1 MFKTWRKRYR
11 ERNYFDISDQETV
24 DSEAL
29 VKVLKGQVTNSNS
42 KDSVYFIV
50 CCNGLEMLQGDETIE
65 VDDLK
70 NVIEEVFNK
79 SVWFGKFRVGEQSQI
94 IVPNQYDLLVNPQK
108 KGIYLQATERARYY
122 NSGNLQLDKDLFT
135 RILRTDI
142 GLEKLQELVN
152 STCSGY
158 RCGNS
163 LETWKS

>member
-1 MFKTWRKRYR
+1 MSIPNFMFKTWRKRYR

-70 NVIEEVFNK
+70 NVY
-79 SVWFGKFRVGEQSQI
+79 G
-94 IVPNQYDLLVNPQK
+94 L
-108 KGIYLQATERARYY
+108 
-122 NSGNLQLDKDLFT
+122 GNLELENNHKLLS
-135 RILRTDI
+135 RINMI
-142 GLEKLQELVN
+142 
-152 STCSGY
+152 Y
-158 RCGNS
+158 
-163 LETWKS
+163 